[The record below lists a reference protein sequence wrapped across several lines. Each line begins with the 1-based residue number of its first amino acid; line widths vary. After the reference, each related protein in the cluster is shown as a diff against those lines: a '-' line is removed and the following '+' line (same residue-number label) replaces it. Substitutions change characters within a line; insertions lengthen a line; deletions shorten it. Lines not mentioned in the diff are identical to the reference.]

1 MEMTHKARW
10 LALRDD
16 SLVTRAEQYARWTL
30 AHLMADPEQSALSS
44 TRPEVERDYQSMGA
58 ILVNSLGPKLATRL
72 FPTQR
77 PFFQIKL
84 SKALMDEALKEA
96 SESQVKSQLARMEM
110 DACQQLF
117 VNASFNQL
125 VLGAKHLIVTGN
137 VLMFRDSKLKR
148 SVAYGLQQYVVQRDG
163 RGQVLDIVLREYTYF
178 DALDQETQ
186 FALRAVNP
194 GKYANPA
201 AAPTGRCRV
210 ELYTRVQY
218 IPPKQKNAMGRYI
231 ISQEADTTPVGREG
245 SYPEHECPYQALA
258 WNLLPGEHYGRG
270 MVEDYAGDFAK
281 LSDESFALT
290 LYGINTLKVVNLV
303 ASGSGTNVDE
313 LAKADTGEWVAG
325 TPDTVRAYEA
335 GDANKIQVIM
345 AEIEAVFTRLS
356 RAFLYNV
363 NQRDA
368 ERVTAYEL
376 QQAAQ
381 ELEAALGGIYSSLAE
396 TWQVPLAHLLLLEVN
411 PGILKEVISRDVKL
425 NLSAGIPALG
435 RSTDVQNILTA
446 AQEAVAIVQPLATL
460 DKRIDVQKLLDIIYA
475 GQSVDTSALFKSDE
489 QIAQEQRAES
499 MQQQGA
505 LQVQQAAQAAGQEE
519 ALATLQKQ
527 G

>member
-1 MEMTHKARW
+1 MRMTHKARW
-10 LALRDD
+10 RALRDD
-16 SLVTRAEQYARWTL
+16 SLVMRAEQYARWTL
-30 AHLMADPEQSALSS
+30 AYLMADPEDSALST

-84 SKALMDEALKEA
+84 SYALMQDALKAA
-96 SESQVKSQLARMEM
+96 SESEVKSQLARMEM

-117 VNASFNQL
+117 VNASFSQL

-148 SVAYGLQQYVVQRDG
+148 SIAYGLQQYVVQRDG
-163 RGQVLDIVLREYTYF
+163 RGQALDIVLREYTYF

-186 FALRAVNP
+186 WALRATNP
-194 GKYANPA
+194 GKYANTA
-201 AAPTGRCRV
+201 AAPNGRLRV
-210 ELYTRVQY
+210 ELYTRIQY
-218 IPPKQKNAMGRYI
+218 VPPVKENSGARYI
-231 ISQEADTTPVGREG
+231 VSQEVDTTPVGDIG
-245 SYPEHECPYQALA
+245 SYPAHACPYQALT

-281 LSDESFALT
+281 ASDESFALT

-303 ASGSGTNVDE
+303 ASGSGTDVDKMAAAE
-313 LAKADTGEWVAG
+313 TGEWVAG
-325 TPDTVRAYEA
+325 TPNSVAAYEA

-345 AEIEAVFTRLS
+345 AELQEVFTRLS
-356 RAFLYNV
+356 RAFLYSV

-411 PGILKEVISRDVKL
+411 PGILRDIVSEDAKL

-435 RSTDVQNILTA
+435 RSVDVQNILTA
-446 AQEAVAIVQPLATL
+446 AQEAVAIVQPLIQL
-460 DKRIDVQKLLDIIYA
+460 DRRIDPQKLLDVIYA
-475 GQSVDTSALFKSDE
+475 GQSVDTSVLFKSDE
-489 QIAQEQRAES
+489 QIAQEQKAEA
-499 MQQQGA
+499 MQAQGTM
-505 LQVQQAAQAAGQEE
+505 QVQQAAQAAGQEE
-519 ALATLQKQ
+519 ALAALQK
-527 G
+527 